1 MDKNNHI
8 QQLINS
14 RKLSTNEEYELF
26 ESLEEAITACG
37 SNECTIEMV
46 LDTKESVNV
55 LEGQEIKLELNGKTV
70 TGARDYTIA
79 RRGIFKDDCN
89 MHTRYEGCS

>member
-26 ESLEEAITACG
+26 E
-37 SNECTIEMV
+37 
-46 LDTKESVNV
+46 
-55 LEGQEIKLELNGKTV
+55 
-70 TGARDYTIA
+70 GALQALHMSISIA